1 MGRDVSFRKATE
13 GVREMDKRHNKGWLF
28 GMLIPADL
36 LLSWG
41 IFFICDML
49 SWRIGP
55 DIVVYE
61 NWFGDLD
68 NPVRYRFGTGSVEL
82 LLALL
87 QAFLFVWVE
96 RKLYKKEKV
105 SRMLTRI
112 AIALHIL
119 NFLIWVLFYIEWN
132 GYVTIPEIWLPQYMV
147 QRIMY
152 GW

>member
-1 MGRDVSFRKATE
+1 MR
-13 GVREMDKRHNKGWLF
+13 NKKHSRVWHF
-28 GMLIPADL
+28 GMLVPADL

-55 DIVVYE
+55 DIIVYE
-61 NWFGDLD
+61 NWFGELE
-68 NPVRYRFGTGSVEL
+68 NPVRYRFGIGSVEL
-82 LLALL
+82 LLALF
-87 QAFLFVWVE
+87 QAILFVWVE

-105 SRMLTRI
+105 SRTYTCI
-112 AIALHIL
+112 AIALHVL

-132 GYVTIPEIWLPQYMV
+132 GYVGIPRGLLPQYIV